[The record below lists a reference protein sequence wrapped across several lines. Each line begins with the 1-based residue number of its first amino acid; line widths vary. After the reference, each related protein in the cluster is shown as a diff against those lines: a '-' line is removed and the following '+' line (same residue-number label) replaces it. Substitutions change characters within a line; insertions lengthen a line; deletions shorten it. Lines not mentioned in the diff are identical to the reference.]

1 MMKSDFREHVDKTL
15 SDLVWD
21 ERRQNRTLALIREE
35 ERPMKKNTLKLALV
49 TALICLTLT
58 GALAAGLMLS
68 PRVEAV
74 VAAETALEEK
84 YGLTREMLTHFHRET
99 EKLPDGSW
107 LVTYDGNGE
116 LNSVLGKY
124 SIVIS
129 EDGPGCTWTHDGKDT
144 SGGFDAKYWGR
155 EQLNEML
162 RIHRETHSD
171 STYTMKAR
179 EISEE
184 SNSTAASAPIAT
196 PVPTSEATNPQQ
208 DFANQQKMLAS
219 SSKLTSEEMIDLA
232 QEALQQIYDLNE
244 AQLARLFFVPE
255 MSWYYRTE
263 DGLLCYDA
271 NFQLTQKDS
280 AAPELFPEY
289 TEKDGIYT
297 VTVNTEN
304 GTIENVLYESALVGN
319 G

>member
-1 MMKSDFREHVDKTL
+1 MMKFDFRNHVDKTL

-21 ERRQNRTLALIREE
+21 ERRQNRTLTLIREE
-35 ERPMKKNTLKLALV
+35 ERPMKRNTLKLALV
-49 TALICLTLT
+49 TALVCLTLT

-74 VAAETALEEK
+74 MAAETALEAD

-107 LVTYDGNGE
+107 LVTYEGNAE

-124 SIVIS
+124 SIVITENGHRCS
-129 EDGPGCTWTHDGKDT
+129 WSHDGKDT

-171 STYTMKAR
+171 STYTMKALQ
-179 EISEE
+179 ISEKSTPE
-184 SNSTAASAPIAT
+184 STSAPLAT
-196 PVPTSEATNPQQ
+196 PIPSAEGKDPQQ
-208 DFANQQKMLAS
+208 DFVDRQNALAA
-219 SSKLTSEEMIDLA
+219 SSKLTPDEMIFLA
-232 QEALQQIYDLNE
+232 REAVQKIYGLNE
-244 AQLARLFFVPE
+244 TQMGRLLFVPE
-255 MSWYYRTE
+255 MSWYYCTE
-263 DGLLCYDA
+263 DGILCYDI

-280 AAPELFPEY
+280 ADPALFPEH
-289 TEKDGIYT
+289 TEMDGIYT

-304 GTIENVLYESALVGN
+304 GAIENILYESALVGN

>member
-1 MMKSDFREHVDKTL
+1 MKFDFRNHVDKTL

-21 ERRQNRTLALIREE
+21 ERRQNRTLTLIREE
-35 ERPMKKNTLKLALV
+35 ERPMKRNTLKLALV
-49 TALICLTLT
+49 TALVCLTLT

-74 VAAETALEEK
+74 MAAETALEAD

-107 LVTYDGNGE
+107 LVTYEGNAE

-124 SIVIS
+124 SIVITENGHRCAWS
-129 EDGPGCTWTHDGKDT
+129 HDGKDT

-171 STYTMKAR
+171 STYTMKALQ
-179 EISEE
+179 ISEKSTPE
-184 SNSTAASAPIAT
+184 STSAPLAT
-196 PVPTSEATNPQQ
+196 PIPSAEGKDPQQ
-208 DFANQQKMLAS
+208 DFVDRQNALAA
-219 SSKLTSEEMIDLA
+219 SSKLTPDEMIFLA
-232 QEALQQIYDLNE
+232 REAVQKIYGLNE
-244 AQLARLFFVPE
+244 TQMGRLLFVPE
-255 MSWYYRTE
+255 MSWYYCTE
-263 DGLLCYDA
+263 DGILCYDI

-280 AAPELFPEY
+280 ADPALFPEH
-289 TEKDGIYT
+289 TEMDGIYT

-304 GTIENVLYESALVGN
+304 GAIENILYESALVGN